1 MRWVGLKFKNLQSW
15 EDGYIPLNPY
25 GLTVITAAS
34 ETGKS
39 VYIKCLRIAL
49 FFKHIHPDDRKAI
62 IRNGHKEGYL
72 EIELEDGSSV
82 RLIFRPTTFIVE
94 LHKDGDV
101 SSWREFFPNEIKDML
116 GLIVNTDLQLIL
128 NLMDQESPMLFDGTS
143 NEYND
148 EILGFYANHDDLIHR
163 FDVLSEWETN
173 VSSSISNKKSTLKY
187 IEDDMKR
194 IPVIEDLDF
203 IEESLTNCEHLN
215 DELKMIE
222 YLIPL
227 LGNIA
232 SLEPGINCDCSFAKD
247 DLNCLSLLSNVGCIL
262 ENINSLDSNYVDV
275 DLVNSKSI
283 LDDLGYLHR
292 VLNIL
297 ISLYQLETPIPT
309 TPLDTCRDYFTS
321 LVYLDGVYTSLKNIY
336 ILERVPAS
344 SFSDSAVDSFN
355 QLEKLVEV
363 LRVMDD
369 INITLDGLYKSSE
382 DLVSSKK
389 YIEELRHK
397 FKVCALCGSV
407 LE

>member
-82 RLIFRPTTFIVE
+82 RLVFRPTTFIVE

-215 DELKMIE
+215 DELKIIE

-283 LDDLGYLHR
+283 LADLGYLHR

-336 ILERVPAS
+336 MLERVPAS
-344 SFSDSAVDSFN
+344 SFSDSAVDSLN

-382 DLVSSKK
+382 DLVNSKK
-389 YIEELRHK
+389 YIEELRHR

>member
-15 EDGYIPLNPY
+15 EDGHVPLNPY

-94 LHKDGDV
+94 LHKDGEV

-148 EILGFYANHDDLIHR
+148 EILGFYANHDDLNHR

-173 VSSSISNKKSTLKY
+173 VSGSISNKKSTLKY

-194 IPVIEDLDF
+194 IPIIDDLDF

-227 LGNIA
+227 LSNIA

-247 DLNCLSLLSNVGCIL
+247 DLDCLSLLSNVGCIL

-275 DLVNSKSI
+275 DLVSSKSI
-283 LDDLGYLHR
+283 LDDLEYLSS

-297 ISLYQLETPIPT
+297 INLYELETPAPT
-309 TPLDTCRDYFTS
+309 TSLDTCRDYFNS
-321 LVYLDGVYTSLKNIY
+321 LVYLDSVYTNLKNIY
-336 ILERVPAS
+336 MLERVPAS
-344 SFSDSAVDSFN
+344 SFSDSAVDTFN
-355 QLEKLVEV
+355 QLEKLVVV
-363 LRVMDD
+363 LRIMDD
-369 INITLDGLYKSSE
+369 INTTLNGLHKSNE
-382 DLVSSKK
+382 DLINSKK

>member
-283 LDDLGYLHR
+283 LADLGYLHR

-321 LVYLDGVYTSLKNIY
+321 LVYLDGVYTNLKNIY
-336 ILERVPAS
+336 MLERVPAS

>member
-1 MRWVGLKFKNLQSW
+1 MRWVGFKFKNLQSW
-15 EDGYIPLNPY
+15 EDGYVPLNPY

-62 IRNGHKEGYL
+62 IRNGYKEGHL

-94 LHKDGDV
+94 LHKDGEV
-101 SSWREFFPNEIKDML
+101 SSWKEFFPNEIKDRL

-148 EILGFYANHDDLIHR
+148 EILGFYANHDDLMHR

-173 VSSSISNKKSTLKY
+173 VSGSISNKKSTLKY

-203 IEESLTNCEHLN
+203 IEESLMNCERLN
-215 DELKMIE
+215 DELKMLE

-227 LGNIA
+227 LNDIA
-232 SLEPGINCDCSFAKD
+232 SLEPVIDCNCSFSRD
-247 DLNCLSLLSNVGCIL
+247 DLNCLSLLSSVGCVL
-262 ENINSLDSNYVDV
+262 EEISRLDPNYVDV
-275 DLVNSKSI
+275 DLISSKHI
-283 LDDLGYLHR
+283 LEDLDYMSSVIDTLT
-292 VLNIL
+292 N
-297 ISLYQLETPIPT
+297 LYKLETPTSII
-309 TPLDTCRDYFTS
+309 PLDTCMDYFTS
-321 LVYLDGVYTSLKNIY
+321 LVYLDRVYNNLKNIY
-336 ILERVPAS
+336 MLEMVPSS
-344 SFSDSAVDSFN
+344 SFSDNAIESFN
-355 QLEKLVEV
+355 QLDKLVTII
-363 LRVMDD
+363 RVMGD
-369 INITLDGLYKSSE
+369 ISITLNALHKSSE
-382 DLVSSKK
+382 DLISSKK

>member
-72 EIELEDGSSV
+72 EIELEDSSSV

-321 LVYLDGVYTSLKNIY
+321 LVYLDGVYTNLKHIY
-336 ILERVPAS
+336 MLERVPAS